1 MVYPYSSLYTE
12 TVGPHFAAPRTDMA
26 TIRQTKSISRRTL
39 VDDSKFLEMDACF
52 TAFDKDG

>member
-1 MVYPYSSLYTE
+1 MFYIE
-12 TVGPHFAAPRTDMA
+12 TVEGTAFCIANDDDDDMA
-26 TIRQTKSISRRTL
+26 TIRHTKSISRRTL